1 MGLPVLCKEPRTSQ
15 GGAVKLSCPDLTPT
29 TENLHVGPSS
39 ADTWDVLT
47 SRPPGLTES
56 GTRRCSAARHLAK
69 QKGLGG
75 QKPGAVCLGHL
86 PRPFQP
92 QFPHTKHKDDVGAAP
107 DPRDPSTSQKRTQL
121 ADLFEAPDA
130 HRRRLI
136 TSRTFF
142 PAPLS
147 RARLWRR
154 WGGGPRCASH
164 GVQLSVLPPSV
175 SAAERGHCGRQAQP
189 RVQRLEA
196 DARPPDSSGG
206 LGLGFGGRRPRGTHP
221 PSPCTNGNAGMECPC
236 SSSEGPAP
244 RARRTFPA
252 GPCVGPCLGG
262 RRGCGF
268 LSALAPG
275 PASERTT
282 RQGHQE
288 TLFALGTEPRA
299 PEFRLLPSE
308 CEPSPADQRDSPVPT
323 VLSRGQVPAAKDKAT
338 PWHESRLLDDLVH
351 TFLPDQ
357 PSLDECIQG
366 RGVHSTPFC
375 EYSSLS
381 SGLKHFG

>member
-1 MGLPVLCKEPRTSQ
+1 MG
-15 GGAVKLSCPDLTPT
+15 
-29 TENLHVGPSS
+29 
-39 ADTWDVLT
+39 
-47 SRPPGLTES
+47 GLT
-56 GTRRCSAARHLAK
+56 GPAKRHLQAARW
-69 QKGLGG
+69 
-75 QKPGAVCLGHL
+75 
-86 PRPFQP
+86 
-92 QFPHTKHKDDVGAAP
+92 FP
-107 DPRDPSTSQKRTQL
+107 
-121 ADLFEAPDA
+121 
-130 HRRRLI
+130 RRRLI

-308 CEPSPADQRDSPVPT
+308 CEPSPADQ
-323 VLSRGQVPAAKDKAT
+323 
-338 PWHESRLLDDLVH
+338 
-351 TFLPDQ
+351 